1 METGARSTLL
11 RPELVEISPVQRL
24 RQCRCERSTSQRAPA
39 CQMPKEGSPRAW
51 VWPLGATCRD
61 PSLREPLASGSGQRQ
76 RRRTARAAAS
86 LRAEHGALDVRGK
99 SPPWSVSRNAVKPVT
114 QSVAELASP
123 RGSGGPAAPAR
134 TSESEAPLAP
144 CREAR
149 AILPPNGGRVE
160 PWSQFRHAPVREG
173 QVLRCR

>member
-114 QSVAELASP
+114 RASLSSLLLAEVAALLRQRGLQNPKRLWPHAVKRAQFCLRTAGELSHGAN
-123 RGSGGPAAPAR
+123 SGTRQCAK
-134 TSESEAPLAP
+134 
-144 CREAR
+144 
-149 AILPPNGGRVE
+149 GR
-160 PWSQFRHAPVREG
+160 S
-173 QVLRCR
+173 